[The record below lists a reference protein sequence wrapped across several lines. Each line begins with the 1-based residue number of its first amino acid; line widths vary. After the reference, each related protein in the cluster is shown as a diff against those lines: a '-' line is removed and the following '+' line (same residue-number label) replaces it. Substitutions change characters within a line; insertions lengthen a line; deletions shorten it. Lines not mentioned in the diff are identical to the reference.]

1 MDNKKIS
8 IITINKNDFQG
19 LQKTIKSIIVQKK
32 IYELIVIDGKSSDK
46 SLNFIRKYQKK
57 ITNFISEKDTNI
69 SDAFNKGIKLST
81 SEWILFLNSGDYFY
95 NKDVLALIE
104 RDLSYNKS
112 YDLLIYQLVFQKKKE
127 SKLFGGKKTDL
138 NKMKLYNVIPH
149 QSLIMKKSLF
159 KKYGKYSLDFP
170 IAQDYEFLLRGIKD
184 FKIKKIDKIISIMTY
199 GGITESN
206 EIKSLI
212 AFLKAKNKNKINYS
226 IINYLIFIYGFLKV
240 ILKKIIKLN

>member
-1 MDNKKIS
+1 
-8 IITINKNDFQG
+8 
-19 LQKTIKSIIVQKK
+19 
-32 IYELIVIDGKSSDK
+32 
-46 SLNFIRKYQKK
+46 
-57 ITNFISEKDTNI
+57 
-69 SDAFNKGIKLST
+69 
-81 SEWILFLNSGDYFY
+81 
-95 NKDVLALIE
+95 
-104 RDLSYNKS
+104 
-112 YDLLIYQLVFQKKKE
+112 
-127 SKLFGGKKTDL
+127 
-138 NKMKLYNVIPH
+138 MKLYNVIPH